1 MLQDKL
7 IVLLIIV
14 LGQLIIGYNQN
25 IRTNDL
31 EKLREYECG
40 FESIGNS
47 RMKYDIIYYII
58 GILYLIF
65 DLEVIL
71 LYPILY
77 VLRSYL
83 SLFILFF
90 FVTIL
95 IAGYIYEWKIGA
107 LNIVYLK
114 KFKACS
120 VTQLERSVAS

>member
-1 MLQDKL
+1 MQQEKF
-7 IVLLIIV
+7 IVIFIIV
-14 LGQLIIGYNQN
+14 IGLLYVGFNQN
-25 IRTNDL
+25 IRNKDL

-71 LYPILY
+71 LYPIIY

-83 SLFILFF
+83 SIFIIFLF
-90 FVTIL
+90 L
-95 IAGYIYEWKIGA
+95 IVLIGGYIYEWHIGA
-107 LNIVYLK
+107 QDIV
-114 KFKACS
+114 
-120 VTQLERSVAS
+120 